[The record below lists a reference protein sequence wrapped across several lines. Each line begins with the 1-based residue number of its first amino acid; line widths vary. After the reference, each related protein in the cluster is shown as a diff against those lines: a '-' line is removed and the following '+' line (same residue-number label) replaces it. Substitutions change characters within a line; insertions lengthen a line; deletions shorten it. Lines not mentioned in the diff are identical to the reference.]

1 MIIAECA
8 QNYSSIAEAKLL
20 IRKAKDCGA
29 DLAKFQLFDAMKLYG
44 HLSPFELSRQE
55 AETLFLY
62 GQEIGIEVFFSV
74 FDTERVRWCEEMG
87 VKRYKIAY
95 RSRNDAE
102 LLDVIQKTGKP
113 FVVSSDKMTVFSTLY
128 FMRWKVANISD
139 VNFERFEGISDHTV
153 GLSIVKQAISNG
165 ARIIEKH
172 FALSHEYGAD
182 AEWSMTP
189 RELVELRQYESLVC
203 V

>member
-1 MIIAECA
+1 MIIAECS

-20 IRKAKDCGA
+20 ILKAKQCGA
-29 DLAKFQLFDAMKLYG
+29 YLAKFQLFDAMKLYG
-44 HLSPFELSRQE
+44 HLSPFELSRKDAE
-55 AETLFLY
+55 ALFNY
-62 GQEIGIEVFFSV
+62 GQGADIEVFFSV

-95 RSRNDAE
+95 RSRNDTE
-102 LLDVIQKTGKP
+102 LIEAVGKTGKP
-113 FVVSSDKMTVFSTLY
+113 FVVSSDTLTIYSTLY
-128 FMRWKVANISD
+128 FIRWQKVDINQIDFSL
-139 VNFERFEGISDHTV
+139 FEGISDHTV
-153 GLSIVKQAISNG
+153 GLDTAKQAISNG

-182 AEWSMTP
+182 SEWSMTP